1 MTEKQ
6 ANNLDSID
14 LPSPITFTDAERL
27 TFMLSFQQRHF
38 QVYDTYKLSVH
49 YSPARE
55 TAIQAF
61 AAAFI
66 TLSLEGT
73 GQDLFIS
80 N

>member
-1 MTEKQ
+1 MTRKQ
-6 ANNLDSID
+6 ANNLGSID
-14 LPSPITFTDAERL
+14 LPGPITLTDAERL

-38 QVYDTYKLSVH
+38 QVYDTYKLNVH

-66 TLSLEGT
+66 TLSLKEAEKRF
-73 GQDLFIS
+73 LFA